1 MRCADV
7 AVEAGAL
14 GEGAAAGGAPV
25 HLQVLVHSPVKQGGV
40 VALVRADY
48 TQQCRKN
55 GTRQKG
61 KTLIKKKLQIPPR
74 AVTFRL
80 GCWFTKY
87 SKKIN

>member
-40 VALVRADY
+40 AALVRADY
-48 TQQCRKN
+48 SIRSN
-55 GTRQKG
+55 AERMA
-61 KTLIKKKLQIPPR
+61 P
-74 AVTFRL
+74 
-80 GCWFTKY
+80 
-87 SKKIN
+87 SKREKR

>member
-25 HLQVLVHSPVKQGGV
+25 HLQVLVHSPVKQGGGV

-48 TQQCRKN
+48 SIRSN
-55 GTRQKG
+55 AERMA
-61 KTLIKKKLQIPPR
+61 P
-74 AVTFRL
+74 
-80 GCWFTKY
+80 
-87 SKKIN
+87 SKREKR

>member
-48 TQQCRKN
+48 RIRSN
-55 GTRQKG
+55 AERMA
-61 KTLIKKKLQIPPR
+61 P
-74 AVTFRL
+74 
-80 GCWFTKY
+80 
-87 SKKIN
+87 SKREKR

>member
-25 HLQVLVHSPVKQGGV
+25 HLQVLVHSPVQQGGV

-48 TQQCRKN
+48 SIRSIAE
-55 GTRQKG
+55 RMA
-61 KTLIKKKLQIPPR
+61 P
-74 AVTFRL
+74 
-80 GCWFTKY
+80 
-87 SKKIN
+87 SKREKR